1 MKKKKKTGPKGP
13 MKMNDK
19 TIAKL
24 EAAFAVD
31 ATIAEACFYAG
42 IDDATYYRF
51 KKENKKKCEQ
61 MEALRLKP
69 VLAARKR
76 IATSIEKSDQVASWY
91 LERKRKNEFAVKTIT
106 TGEVVTGEMDDKHK
120 KRVKDILAAYDED
133 E

>member
-1 MKKKKKTGPKGP
+1 MKKKKKMVTKPT
-13 MKMNDK
+13 KMTPE

-24 EAAFAVD
+24 EAAFAID

-42 IDDATYYRF
+42 INDVTYFRF
-51 KKENKKKCEQ
+51 KKEYPEKCKQ
-61 MEALRLKP
+61 MEALRLNP
-69 VLAARKR
+69 VLAARER
-76 IATSIEKSDQVASWY
+76 IAKSIKTSDQMASWF

-106 TGEVVTGEMDDKHK
+106 SGEIVTSEMDEKHK